1 MGPEAAENN
10 LVTMIPSIGGSNN
23 VMN

>member
-10 LVTMIPSIGGSNN
+10 LVMMIPSIGGSNN
-23 VMN
+23 VIN